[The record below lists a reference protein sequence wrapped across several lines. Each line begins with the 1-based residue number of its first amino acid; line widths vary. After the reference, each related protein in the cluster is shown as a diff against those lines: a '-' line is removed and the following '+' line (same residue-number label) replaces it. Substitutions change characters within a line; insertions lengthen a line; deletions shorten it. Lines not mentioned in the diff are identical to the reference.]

1 MGPKSYFRGQQYLF
15 NLMALYK
22 RRPDLKAFL
31 ELLLSIV
38 TIGLFSIFAIKP
50 TALTISNLLTE
61 INEKQKTI
69 EQMDAKILNLQQA
82 QSILASQQANIALL
96 SDAVPTSPSLGQ
108 YIRQIEG
115 VIKKDN
121 VVTQNIGSEQITLAG
136 TSPVLAGPPDQ
147 RKTLPQGSSGVGVS
161 ISVAGDYNT
170 ISTFLADIEL
180 LRRPLVFDSLNFTAT
195 EIDNVKNLYLTIEG
209 RAPYQE
215 AQTAQT
221 K

>member
-61 INEKQKTI
+61 ISQKQETI
-69 EQMDAKILNLQQA
+69 KQMDTKIQNLQQA
-82 QSILASQQANIALL
+82 QSILSTQQQKIALL
-96 SDAVPTSPSLGQ
+96 SDAVPNSPSLGQ
-108 YIRQIEG
+108 YVRQVEG
-115 VIKKDN
+115 VIKKDG
-121 VVTQNIGSEQITLAG
+121 VVTQNLGSDQITLAG
-136 TSPVLAGPPDQ
+136 KSSTLAGPPDQ
-147 RKTLPQGSSGVGVS
+147 RKPLPQGSSGIGVS
-161 ISVAGDYNT
+161 ISVAGNYT
-170 ISTFLADIEL
+170 SISSFLADIEL
-180 LRRPLVFDSLNFTAT
+180 LRRPLVFDNLNFTTT
-195 EIDNVKNLYLTIEG
+195 EIDNVKNLYLTIGG
-209 RAPYQE
+209 RAPYQSSE
-215 AQTAQT
+215 T